1 MFTIVYLLGKV
12 NKTVMSVQVY
22 VCNQD
27 TIVFKQQKGVRHRR
41 HSFHEMITFQQ
52 RLLLVRGVKARGK
65 QRKLVTRS
73 GEREDME

>member
-1 MFTIVYLLGKV
+1 MSTIVYLLGKV

-27 TIVFKQQKGVRHRR
+27 TIAFKQEKGTRLRR
-41 HSFHEMITFQQ
+41 HSFHEMITFHQSP
-52 RLLLVRGVKARGK
+52 LLFRGVKARGK

-73 GEREDME
+73 GDREDMR